1 MNNPLISFEFQY
13 QFLQNSYELSI
24 KTNFITIKQFYSIE
38 LTIKVLSVGARKR
51 AISKVQK

>member
-38 LTIKVLSVGARKR
+38 LTIKVLLVGARKC